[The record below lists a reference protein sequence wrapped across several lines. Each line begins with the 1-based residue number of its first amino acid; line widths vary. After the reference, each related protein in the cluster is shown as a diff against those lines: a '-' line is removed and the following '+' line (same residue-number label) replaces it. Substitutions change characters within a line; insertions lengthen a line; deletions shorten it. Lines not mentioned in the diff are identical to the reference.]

1 MIYLFKD
8 GSGYQQ
14 FPEPAPGSSP
24 YLEVTGTTEQRILN
38 GDRYR
43 LVSNGEVIEF
53 PAQAEIDAEDAA
65 TALAAER
72 ASMVVSR
79 FQARAALLQNNL
91 LDTASGAIAQADAMS
106 QLAWEDAQE
115 FRRNSPLVISIGGA
129 LSLTDEQLDD
139 LFRLAKTIEA

>member
-65 TALAAER
+65 AALAAER

-115 FRRNSPLVISIGGA
+115 FRRNSPLVNSIGGA

>member
-53 PAQAEIDAEDAA
+53 PTQAEIDAEDAA
-65 TALAAER
+65 AALAAER

-115 FRRNSPLVISIGGA
+115 FRRNSPLVNSIGGA

-139 LFRLAKTIEA
+139 LFRLAQTLEV

>member
-14 FPEPAPGSSP
+14 FPVPDPDGKP
-24 YLEVTGTTEQRILN
+24 FIEVEGDVEARILN

-65 TALAAER
+65 AALAAER

-115 FRRNSPLVISIGGA
+115 FRRNSPLVTSISGA

-139 LFRLAKTIEA
+139 LFRLAQTIEV

>member
-53 PAQAEIDAEDAA
+53 STQAEIDAEDAA
-65 TALAAER
+65 AALAAER
-72 ASMVVSR
+72 ASLVVSR

-91 LDTASGAIAQADAMS
+91 LDTAAGAIAQADAMS

-115 FRRNSPLVISIGGA
+115 FRRNSPLVASIGGA
-129 LSLTDEQLDD
+129 LGLTDEQLDD

>member
-53 PAQAEIDAEDAA
+53 STQAEIDAEDAA
-65 TALAAER
+65 AALAAER

-115 FRRNSPLVISIGGA
+115 FRRNSPLVASIGGA

>member
-1 MIYLFKD
+1 MIYLYKD

-14 FPEPAPGSSP
+14 FPEPGEDSRP

-53 PAQAEIDAEDAA
+53 PTQAEIDAEDAA
-65 TALAAER
+65 AALAAER

-115 FRRNSPLVISIGGA
+115 FRRNSPLVNSIGGA

>member
-53 PAQAEIDAEDAA
+53 STQAEIDAEDAA
-65 TALAAER
+65 AALAAER

-115 FRRNSPLVISIGGA
+115 FRRNSPLVNSIGGA

>member
-53 PAQAEIDAEDAA
+53 PPQAEIDAEDAA
-65 TALAAER
+65 AALAAER

>member
-65 TALAAER
+65 AALAAER
-72 ASMVVSR
+72 ASLVVSR

>member
-8 GSGYQQ
+8 GIGYQQ

-53 PAQAEIDAEDAA
+53 PTQAEIDAEDAA
-65 TALAAER
+65 AALAAER

-115 FRRNSPLVISIGGA
+115 FRRNSPLVNSIGGA

-139 LFRLAKTIEA
+139 LFRLAQTIEV

>member
-53 PAQAEIDAEDAA
+53 PTQAEIDAEDAA
-65 TALAAER
+65 AALAAER
-72 ASMVVSR
+72 ASLVVSR

-91 LDTASGAIAQADAMS
+91 LDTAAGAIAQADAMS

-115 FRRNSPLVISIGGA
+115 FRRNSPLVASIGGA
-129 LSLTDEQLDD
+129 LGLTDEQLDD

>member
-65 TALAAER
+65 AALAAER

-115 FRRNSPLVISIGGA
+115 FRRNSPLVNSIGGA

-139 LFRLAKTIEA
+139 LFRLAQTIEV

>member
-65 TALAAER
+65 AALAAER